1 MLLEAIVA
9 RGLSV
14 RQAEELAR
22 RLNAAGPD
30 ATLEKP
36 APRQLP
42 PDAAAIEDRFR
53 QALGTK
59 VQLYKS
65 RRGGRLVIHFY
76 SDDELGGLYETICG
90 PEDELR

>member
-1 MLLEAIVA
+1 M
-9 RGLSV
+9 

-22 RLNAAGPD
+22 RLNAAGPA
-30 ATLEKP
+30 ATAERP

-76 SDDELGGLYETICG
+76 SDDELSGLYEAICG
-90 PEDELR
+90 PE

>member
-1 MLLEAIVA
+1 MLLDAILE

-22 RLNAAGPD
+22 RLNAAGPGVTTERP
-30 ATLEKP
+30 ATRE
-36 APRQLP
+36 LP

-76 SDDELGGLYETICG
+76 SDDELTGLYEAICG
-90 PEDELR
+90 TE